1 MKNMPSPE
9 CSPDFAIGSST
20 RSAPLLEVR
29 NLCKYFPVLSQG
41 LIPKAVGTVRAV
53 DDVSFSLMRGEI
65 LGLVGESGSGKTTT
79 ARTILRALRPTSGS
93 VLFRCNGH
101 QYDLAAMGGRALRPL
116 RAKMQMVFQDPFS
129 SLNPRMTVGAI
140 VGEPLRIHG
149 LARGKDLTD
158 RVSEMLKKVGL
169 EPYHATRY
177 PHAFSGGQ
185 RQRIGI
191 ARALISE
198 PALVVADEPV
208 SALDVS
214 VQAQILN
221 LLVDLQD
228 EFQTTYIFVAHDL
241 GVIRHICDRVAVMY
255 AGRIVETAPTKIL
268 FDKPLHPYTLALL
281 AAIPFPDPDVPLESQ
296 LQGDPA
302 DPASLPPGCSFHPRC
317 RACFSPCTI
326 VRPEFREYRPGHF
339 IACHLYP
346 EIARESPAAELEQDG
361 E

>member
-1 MKNMPSPE
+1 
-9 CSPDFAIGSST
+9 
-20 RSAPLLEVR
+20 
-29 NLCKYFPVLSQG
+29 
-41 LIPKAVGTVRAV
+41 
-53 DDVSFSLMRGEI
+53 
-65 LGLVGESGSGKTTT
+65 
-79 ARTILRALRPTSGS
+79 
-93 VLFRCNGH
+93 
-101 QYDLAAMGGRALRPL
+101 
-116 RAKMQMVFQDPFS
+116 
-129 SLNPRMTVGAI
+129 MTVGAI
-140 VGEPLRIHG
+140 VGEPLRVHG
-149 LARGKDLTD
+149 LAKGKDLGD
-158 RVSEMLKKVGL
+158 RVAEMLIKVGL
-169 EPYHATRY
+169 ESHHATRY

-221 LLVDLQD
+221 LLADLQD

-241 GVIRHICDRVAVMY
+241 SVIRHICDRVAVMY
-255 AGRIVETAPTKIL
+255 AGRIVETASTETL
-268 FDKPLHPYTLALL
+268 FDEPLHPYTRALL
-281 AAIPFPDPDVPLESQ
+281 AAIPYPDPDVPLESQ

-317 RACFSPCTI
+317 GACFSPCNK

-339 IACHLYP
+339 TACHLYA
-346 EIARESPAAELEQDG
+346 ETSRESPAAELEPHR